1 MAGNPTAYLY
11 GPKGRIRGVA
21 GVLVSTNVAAFNPW
35 PVSLDYRKA
44 FSVRIISADGSTDE
58 WATPKE
64 VVYMRL
70 EGAKESTNVA
80 GVTLDRHSDFPVVLG
95 TRVPED
101 VIVEALEDKAKGSR
115 GALLDLSADRFGGL
129 ANRSRRLPTVANPT
143 LGDGKPPAAI
153 PETFTVS
160 TGQARLAKISICRI
174 FRWD

>member
-64 VVYMRL
+64 VVYLRL

-129 ANRSRRLPTVANPT
+129 ANRSRRLPSVANPT
-143 LGDGKPPAAI
+143 IRDGKPPAAI

-160 TGQARLAKISICRI
+160 TGQAWLAKTSICRI

>member
-58 WATPKE
+58 WAKPIE

-80 GVTLDRHSDFPVVLG
+80 GVTLDRHSDFPVVRG
-95 TRVPED
+95 DPVPDD
-101 VIVEALEDKAKGSR
+101 VIIEALQDKVRGSR
-115 GALLDLSADRFGGL
+115 GALLDLSADRFSGL
-129 ANRSRRLPTVANPT
+129 ETRSRRLPTVARPT
-143 LGDGKPPAAI
+143 LGDAKPPAAI

-160 TGQARLAKISICRI
+160 TGQAQLAKFTICRI

>member
-80 GVTLDRHSDFPVVLG
+80 GVILDRHSDFPVVLG
-95 TRVPED
+95 N
-101 VIVEALEDKAKGSR
+101 ASR
-115 GALLDLSADRFGGL
+115 TTSSSR
-129 ANRSRRLPTVANPT
+129 RSRTRSKAAAAPCSISVRTGSAGWRPGAVACPTVATPT
-143 LGDGKPPAAI
+143 LGDAKPPAAI

-160 TGQARLAKISICRI
+160 TGQARLAKLSICRI

>member
-21 GVLVSTNVAAFNPW
+21 GVLVSSNVAAFNPW

-80 GVTLDRHSDFPVVLG
+80 GVVLDRHSDFPVVLG
-95 TRVPED
+95 LSLIHISEPTRRTP
-101 VIVEALEDKAKGSR
+101 
-115 GALLDLSADRFGGL
+115 
-129 ANRSRRLPTVANPT
+129 
-143 LGDGKPPAAI
+143 
-153 PETFTVS
+153 
-160 TGQARLAKISICRI
+160 ISYAVFCL
-174 FRWD
+174 

>member
-1 MAGNPTAYLY
+1 
-11 GPKGRIRGVA
+11 
-21 GVLVSTNVAAFNPW
+21 
-35 PVSLDYRKA
+35 
-44 FSVRIISADGSTDE
+44 
-58 WATPKE
+58 
-64 VVYMRL
+64 
-70 EGAKESTNVA
+70 
-80 GVTLDRHSDFPVVLG
+80 VVLG

-160 TGQARLAKISICRI
+160 TGQARLATISICRI

>member
-64 VVYMRL
+64 VVYLRL

-115 GALLDLSADRFGGL
+115 GALLDLSSDRFGGL

-160 TGQARLAKISICRI
+160 TGQARLATISICRI